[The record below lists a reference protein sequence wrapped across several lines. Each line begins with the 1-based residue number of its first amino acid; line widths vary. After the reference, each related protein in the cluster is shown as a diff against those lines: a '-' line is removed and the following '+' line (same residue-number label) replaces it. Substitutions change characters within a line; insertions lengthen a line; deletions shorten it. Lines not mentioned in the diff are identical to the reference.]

1 MKTIQKN
8 KNLAEEAFDILKNAI
23 ITNQLQFDV
32 LYSATE
38 LGQMLGGISR
48 TPVREAAQMLE
59 KIGIAKIE
67 KNRGIR
73 ILPTSSAM
81 LVESFQIRLM
91 LEVPIIRRVAQ
102 LRTDED
108 VENINDL
115 LQQFHLK
122 AQSND
127 IAATLEADRDYHL
140 GLLNVLNNQK
150 ANDIIAN
157 TRNTV
162 LITGA
167 STIPHSR
174 SCMAT
179 YQDHLI
185 LHQAILDKDVIGAG
199 NAMKQHIINTASLLI
214 QQEST
219 KREDWNQTDLIQQ
232 LNWVHP

>member
-8 KNLAEEAFDILKNAI
+8 KTLAEEAFDILRSAI
-23 ITNQLQFDV
+23 VNNQLEFNA

-59 KIGIAKIE
+59 KIGMVQIE

-73 ILPTSSAM
+73 ILPTSLEM
-81 LVESFQIRLM
+81 LIESFQIRLM
-91 LEVPIIRRVAQ
+91 LEVPIIRRAAQ
-102 LRTDED
+102 LRTEEH
-108 VENINDL
+108 VAKINAL
-115 LQQFHLK
+115 LLSFDQCAK
-122 AQSND
+122 SGD
-127 IAATLEADRDYHL
+127 IAKTLEADRDYHL
-140 GLLNVLNNQK
+140 GLLEIVSNQQ
-150 ANDIIAN
+150 ANKIIAN

-174 SCMAT
+174 SCIET
-179 YQDHLI
+179 YNDHLL
-185 LHQAILDKDVIGAG
+185 LHQAILDKDVIAAG

-214 QQEST
+214 QQESA
-219 KREDWNQTDLIQQ
+219 KRADWHNFDVTSQ
-232 LNWVHP
+232 LSWIHP